1 MLAARWSATPAAGK
15 AAPGNSHHA
24 HARRRP
30 RKAGCR
36 WICLSCPNSRYLT
49 LLWRIRTG
57 PNASAADGIAVLLPA
72 VPAGHVR
79 TPGALLS
86 FLFQF
91 IDRSFDPSNERILL
105 FPQNKTQANA
115 WRWRPFGYA
124 GIGVNERRRPAL
136 TRKPNRSFRSG
147 GRGHRPQ
154 TAQSRVF
161 RDATTQK
168 ENCTVRAVFV
178 VRKKALNS

>member
-1 MLAARWSATPAAGK
+1 M
-15 AAPGNSHHA
+15 
-24 HARRRP
+24 
-30 RKAGCR
+30 
-36 WICLSCPNSRYLT
+36 
-49 LLWRIRTG
+49 
-57 PNASAADGIAVLLPA
+57 
-72 VPAGHVR
+72 R

-124 GIGVNERRRPAL
+124 GIGVDERRRPAL